1 MSLINRIFFP
11 GIVPAIQD
19 KLVLLPLPKSLKS
32 LILHPAGPFTIHFY
46 APAFKWAIS
55 IANIADM
62 NRPIEKISTPQQIA
76 VSCTGIIWSRFSMVI
91 TPKNYNLFL
100 VNIVMAG
107 TGFYQLTRI
116 GASKLSFLNYPRTT

>member
-1 MSLINRIFFP
+1 M
-11 GIVPAIQD
+11 
-19 KLVLLPLPKSLKS
+19 
-32 LILHPAGPFTIHFY
+32 HPAGPFTIHFY

-62 NRPIEKISTPQQIA
+62 NRPIEKISTPQQIGTQVIHIA

-100 VNIVMAG
+100 GKYYNYVVNIVMAG